1 MLYYTVNCR
10 TAYAVYAVKYGKQ
23 YIMLNLAQANR
34 VIETQ
39 LSRKYFSFLGKR
51 KNSSHEVCIDS
62 YKTDLYIQDTDTVIE
77 IKSILSFEKKQCF
90 LRCIRR
96 GRLSN

>member
-51 KNSSHEVCIDS
+51 KNISHEVCIDS
-62 YKTDLYIQDTDTVIE
+62 YKTAYISKIQT
-77 IKSILSFEKKQCF
+77 Q
-90 LRCIRR
+90 
-96 GRLSN
+96 